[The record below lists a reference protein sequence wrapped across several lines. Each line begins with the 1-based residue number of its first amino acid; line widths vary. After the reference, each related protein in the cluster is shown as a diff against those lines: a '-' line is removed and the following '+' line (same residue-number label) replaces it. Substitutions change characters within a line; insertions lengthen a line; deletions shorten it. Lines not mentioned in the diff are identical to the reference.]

1 MPDTENQMGLFEIGA
16 PLPEPLVPDAKPA
29 PTPRPAPNATTAAKR
44 PAPQQRPARPAKPA
58 VQAPVRQTKPAA
70 KTISGLVPQGDVRL
84 TANIRQ
90 DLHLKLKIAAARRRT
105 TIGEMIEELI
115 DQYV

>member
-1 MPDTENQMGLFEIGA
+1 MPETENQMGLFETGG
-16 PLPEPLVPDAKPA
+16 PLPDTLIQDAKPA
-29 PTPRPAPNATTAAKR
+29 PTPAPNAKAPAIKS
-44 PAPQQRPARPAKPA
+44 APQQKPARPAKSA
-58 VQAPVRQTKPAA
+58 TQTAVRQTKAA
-70 KTISGLVPQGDVRL
+70 PRHLSGLVPQGDVRL